1 MNRTLRVSVNAVATT
16 LALLAATQSYAESQ
30 GAEVNQD
37 TYSND
42 FCVNVVYENG
52 SKPNFSKCTE
62 VRGNSIITETKS
74 NNIAI
79 HLIETVTTTYTYSDT
94 GVVFNTKT
102 RDYKKNALVKDG
114 QLHVSK
120 ISQDTDSCVNG
131 TRIVVSYDYQK
142 VGGQVVMSVI
152 DYSVEE
158 C

>member
-16 LALLAATQSYAESQ
+16 LALVAATQSYAESH

-37 TYSND
+37 TYSYD

-62 VRGNSIITETKS
+62 IRGNSILGQTKS
-74 NNIAI
+74 ENVAI

-102 RDYKKNALVKDG
+102 ADYKKNALVKDG

-120 ISQDTDSCVNG
+120 ISQDTDSCANG
-131 TRIVVSYDYQK
+131 TRIVVTYDYQM
-142 VGGQVVMSVI
+142 VGGQVVISAT